1 MDMNTLFTA
10 ALGLV
15 PPWQASDIQFDAQK
29 RRLDIR
35 VDFKP
40 GSSFGCPECAQLCK
54 VHDTAEH
61 EWRHL
66 NFFEHQCFLKA
77 RQPRVSCK
85 THGVK
90 TVQVPW
96 ARPGS
101 GFTLLLEAFIV
112 EMARNGMPAAAL
124 ARIVGEHDTKLWRVL
139 EHYVGQA
146 RARAD
151 HSSVTQVG
159 VDETSRAKGHVYISL
174 FVDLVMARVLF
185 IDEGRDHQTV
195 QRFKDDL
202 VAHGGKPER
211 VTDFSLDMSPA
222 FIKGVKEAF
231 PEAELTFDK
240 FHVIKLANE
249 AVDQV
254 RREEQK
260 ERPELKKTRW
270 MWLKNREDLK
280 ERELTPFEALRTS
293 ALATAKAYRYREEL
307 QGLYRQET
315 RAEAERYFA
324 QWYRS
329 AIRCRLE
336 PVKKLARTLK
346 QHEAGL
352 LRWFESRITN
362 GLLEGMNSLVQAA
375 KARARGYRSAHY
387 MATIVYLLLSK
398 LDFKLPRVLPAVSM

>member
-1 MDMNTLFTA
+1 MDMNALFTA

-15 PPWQASDIQFDAQK
+15 LPWQATDIQFDPAK

-40 GSSFGCPECAQLCK
+40 GSTFACPDCAELCK
-54 VHDTAEH
+54 VHDTAER

-77 RQPRVSCK
+77 RLPRVSCK
-85 THGVK
+85 AHGVK

-101 GFTLLLEAFIV
+101 GFTLLLEALIV
-112 EMARNGMPAAAL
+112 EMARHGLPTAAL
-124 ARIVGEHDTKLWRVL
+124 ARLVGEHDTKLWRVL

-146 RARAD
+146 RGRAD
-151 HSSVTQVG
+151 HSAVTQVG
-159 VDETSRAKGHVYISL
+159 VDETSRAKGHVYITL
-174 FVDLVMARVLF
+174 FVDLMMARVLF
-185 IDEGRDHQTV
+185 IDDGRDHGTV
-195 QRFKDDL
+195 QRFKQDL
-202 VAHGGKPER
+202 AAHGGKPEG

-222 FIKGVKEAF
+222 FIKGVREAF
-231 PEAELTFDK
+231 PGAELTFDK

-254 RREEQK
+254 RRKEQK
-260 ERPELKKTRW
+260 THPELKKSRW
-270 MWLKNREDLK
+270 WWLKNRTELK
-280 ERELTPFEALRTS
+280 EREQEPFEALRTS
-293 ALATAKAYRYREEL
+293 ALATAKAYRYREQL
-307 QGLYRQET
+307 QGLYQQTT
-315 RAEAERYFA
+315 REQAQAYFDR
-324 QWYRS
+324 WYRS
-329 AIRCRLE
+329 AVRCRLE

-346 QHEAGL
+346 KHLAGL
-352 LRWFESRITN
+352 LRWFESRISN
-362 GLLEGMNSLVQAA
+362 GLLEGFNSLVQAA

-398 LDFKLPRVLPAVSM
+398 LDFQLPRVLPSSM